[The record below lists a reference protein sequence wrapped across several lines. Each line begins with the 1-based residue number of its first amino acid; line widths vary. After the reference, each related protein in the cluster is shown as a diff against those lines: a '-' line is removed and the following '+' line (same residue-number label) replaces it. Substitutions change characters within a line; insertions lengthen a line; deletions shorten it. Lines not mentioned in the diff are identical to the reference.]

1 MPASLVH
8 FTFIK
13 ENVNNKDKYFMETA
27 LGGQG
32 PDVFFFY
39 GYSFSKRENLKQVR
53 NFGTYLHHT
62 DISEIYLKVIDSSF
76 L

>member
-8 FTFIK
+8 YTFIK
-13 ENVNNKDKYFMETA
+13 ENVNNEDKYYLETR

-39 GYSFSKRENLKQVR
+39 GYSFSKRENRKQVN
-53 NFGTYLHHT
+53 NFGTYLHHI
-62 DISEIYLKVIDSSF
+62 DISHAYTKLI
-76 L
+76 